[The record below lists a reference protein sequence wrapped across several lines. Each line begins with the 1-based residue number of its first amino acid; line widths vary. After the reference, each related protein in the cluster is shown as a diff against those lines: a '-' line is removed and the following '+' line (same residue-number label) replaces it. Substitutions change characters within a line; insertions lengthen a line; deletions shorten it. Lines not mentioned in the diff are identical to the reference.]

1 MNRDTIYAESTPK
14 GPGALSIIR
23 LSGSNTL
30 AILQTISRRSS
41 FSPHVQHLTHLVNSA
56 GAFIDQG
63 MVVFHPGPYSYTGE
77 DLAEISCHGN
87 PMLVSAVIDVI
98 NSTKLAR
105 QAQRGEFTKRAY
117 LEGKLSLAQA
127 EAVDAVIRAK
137 TPTGLEMARSLLK
150 DDIPQQLTSIC
161 QDVQKIITEIEASF
175 LTDEDLSP
183 QLFQTVISAVLE
195 QVSAY
200 LDHAREASSVYDGI
214 NVTIAGLPNAGKSS
228 LFNAIVGYPRAI
240 VHAEAGTTRDVIREH
255 VNIDGLNFI
264 FHDTAGI
271 KTTSIGPEKIGVE
284 KTIESLGRSDLVL
297 YVVDTCLG
305 LQTEEIQWL
314 RYGKKTIIVMNKIDL
329 CPTPACDA
337 QEFTT
342 VSLSAKFHQGLEKLL
357 EAMHNEFPKDLP
369 HIFLQRH
376 INLLEMVQASLE
388 TCLETIVNGLTPDVL
403 TIDLDHALKA
413 LQALSGTQLSGDIL
427 DSIFSNFCIGK

>member
-1 MNRDTIYAESTPK
+1 M
-14 GPGALSIIR
+14 
-23 LSGSNTL
+23 
-30 AILQTISRRSS
+30 
-41 FSPHVQHLTHLVNSA
+41 QHLTNVVNSE
-56 GAFIDQG
+56 GIFIDQA
-63 MVVFHPGPYSYTGE
+63 MAVFHPGPHSYTGE

-87 PMLVSAVIDVI
+87 PLLVSAVMDVI
-98 NSTKLAR
+98 SSTKLAR

-117 LEGKLSLAQA
+117 IEGKLSLAQA

-137 TPTGLEMARSLLK
+137 NPTGLEMARSLLL
-150 DDIPQQLTSIC
+150 DDVPQQLTSFC

-183 QLFQTVISAVLE
+183 QLFQIGISTVLE

-240 VHAEAGTTRDVIREH
+240 VHDEAGTTRDVIKEH
-255 VNIDGLNFI
+255 VSIEGLNFI

-271 KTTSIGPEKIGVE
+271 KTTSIGPEKIGVA
-284 KTIESLGRSDLVL
+284 KTIELLGRSDLVL
-297 YVVDTCLG
+297 YIVDSCFG
-305 LQTEEIQWL
+305 LQPEEIQWL
-314 RYGKKTIIVMNKIDL
+314 RYGKKAIVVMNKIDL
-329 CPTPACDA
+329 CPPPACDA

-342 VSLSAKFHQGLEKLL
+342 VPLSAKFHQGLEKLL
-357 EAMHNEFPKDLP
+357 EAMNNAFTQDLP
-369 HIFLQRH
+369 RVFLQRH
-376 INLLEMVQASLE
+376 IKLLEIAQASLG
-388 TCLETIVNGLTPDVL
+388 TCLDAIENGLTPDVL
-403 TIDLDHALKA
+403 TIDLDHAFKA
-413 LQALSGTQLSGDIL
+413 LQALSGTELSGDIL

>member
-1 MNRDTIYAESTPK
+1 
-14 GPGALSIIR
+14 
-23 LSGSNTL
+23 
-30 AILQTISRRSS
+30 
-41 FSPHVQHLTHLVNSA
+41 VQHLTNVVNSE
-56 GAFIDQG
+56 GIFIDQA
-63 MVVFHPGPYSYTGE
+63 MAVFHPGPHSYTGE

-87 PMLVSAVIDVI
+87 PLLVSAVMDVI
-98 NSTKLAR
+98 SSTKLAR

-117 LEGKLSLAQA
+117 IEGKLSLAQA

-137 TPTGLEMARSLLK
+137 NPTGLEMARSLLL
-150 DDIPQQLTSIC
+150 DDVPQQLTSFC

-183 QLFQTVISAVLE
+183 QLFQIGISTVLE

-240 VHAEAGTTRDVIREH
+240 VHDEAGTTRDVIKEH
-255 VNIDGLNFI
+255 VSIEGLNFI

-271 KTTSIGPEKIGVE
+271 KTTSIGPEKIGVA
-284 KTIESLGRSDLVL
+284 KTIELLGRSDLVL
-297 YVVDTCLG
+297 YIVDSCFG
-305 LQTEEIQWL
+305 LQPEEIQWL
-314 RYGKKTIIVMNKIDL
+314 RYGKKAIVVMNKIDL
-329 CPTPACDA
+329 CPPPACDA

-342 VSLSAKFHQGLEKLL
+342 VPLSAKFHQGLEKLL
-357 EAMHNEFPKDLP
+357 EAMNNAFTQDLP
-369 HIFLQRH
+369 RVFLQRH
-376 INLLEMVQASLE
+376 IKLLEIAQASLG
-388 TCLETIVNGLTPDVL
+388 TCLDAIENGLTPDVL
-403 TIDLDHALKA
+403 TIDLDHAFKA
-413 LQALSGTQLSGDIL
+413 LQALSGTELSGDIL